1 MEKYP
6 KTIEPNTEHLD
17 DNSNTI
23 QKEEYEETIEKLMDE
38 KKRDRRIKIVLIIII
53 ILLLLFWILA
63 YRVGKIGYGGNKEV
77 VASPTEVVIRITQG
91 DIDIDKSTDLGI
103 FKNAKFD
110 GKEIIAPKSSGTYQF
125 CVKNE
130 SKNNIIYD
138 IKFLDEMQYFV
149 NMKYKLKIDN
159 IYIRGNEKEYVGID
173 ELNAEKIVVLK
184 DSNNIY
190 TLEWYWEDSDK
201 EDTTVGSKKENQHY
215 SLILQINASLYT
227 EKTNY

>member
-1 MEKYP
+1 MGKYP

-17 DNSNTI
+17 DNSNAI
-23 QKEEYEETIEKLMDE
+23 QKEEHEATIEKLMDE

-63 YRVGKIGYGGNKEV
+63 YRVGKIGYGENKEV
-77 VASPTEVVIRITQG
+77 VANPTDVILKITHE

-110 GKEIIAPKSSGTYQF
+110 GKEMIAPKSSGTYQF

-130 SKNNIIYD
+130 SKNDIIYD
-138 IKFLDEMQYFV
+138 IKFFDEMQYFV

-173 ELNAEKIVVLK
+173 ELNVKNIVVLK

-201 EDTTVGSKKENQHY
+201 EDTTVGSKKENQY
-215 SLILQINASLYT
+215 YTLSLQINASLYT
-227 EKTNY
+227 EKE

>member
-6 KTIEPNTEHLD
+6 ETLEPNKEHQ
-17 DNSNTI
+17 NNNGNTI
-23 QKEEYEETIEKLMDE
+23 QKEEYEATIEKLMDE
-38 KKRDRRIKIVLIIII
+38 KKKDRRIKIILTIII

-63 YRVGKIGYGGNKEV
+63 YRVGKIGYGENKEV
-77 VASPTEVVIRITQG
+77 AASPTEVLIRIKQG
-91 DIDIDKSTDLGI
+91 DIDIDKSTEMGI
-103 FKNAKFD
+103 FKNVKFD
-110 GKEIIAPKSSGTYQF
+110 GKEIIAPNSSGTYQF

-130 SKNNIIYD
+130 SKDDVVYD

-173 ELNAEKIVVLK
+173 DLNVDNIVVLK

-201 EDTTVGSKKENQHY
+201 EDTTVGSERENQYY
-215 SLILQINASLYT
+215 SLSLQINASLYT
-227 EKTNY
+227 NKE